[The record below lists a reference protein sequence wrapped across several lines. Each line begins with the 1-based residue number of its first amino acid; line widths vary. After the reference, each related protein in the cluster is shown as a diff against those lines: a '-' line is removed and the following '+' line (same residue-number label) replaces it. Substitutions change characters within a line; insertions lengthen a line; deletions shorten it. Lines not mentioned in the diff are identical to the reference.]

1 MRKLKRRSL
10 ALVIMLVL
18 GLMMAPV
25 CNAEIKAY
33 GEEEEIWEYLV
44 DLTPNEQIAAGIMGF
59 FYRESRLKA
68 DAVAGWNVRPEGTC
82 EAFVKAVDDG
92 MEKPEFIR
100 QVQDYGGF
108 GLGQW
113 VSTKYLSDLYDY
125 ITEND
130 YSIADIRGQCE
141 FAVWSIQKCD
151 VWDELQVG
159 CTTAIQC
166 GRRIG
171 LYYDGTSEEGAEAIA
186 GFAQYYYD
194 RMLNE

>member
-1 MRKLKRRSL
+1 MCL
-10 ALVIMLVL
+10 L
-18 GLMMAPV
+18 GLTMIPV

-33 GEEEEIWEYLV
+33 GDEEEVWECLV
-44 DLTPNEQIAAGIMGF
+44 ELSPTQEIAAGIMGF

-82 EAFVKAVDDG
+82 EAFTEAVDDG
-92 MEKPEFIR
+92 MEKSEFIR

-113 VSTKYLSDLYDY
+113 VSTKYLSDLYEY

-151 VWDELQVG
+151 DLWSELLVG

-171 LYYDGTSEEGAEAIA
+171 LYYDGTSVEGAEAIA
-186 GFAQYYYD
+186 AFANYYYE
-194 RMLNE
+194 RMSE